1 MNVSRFTLAR
11 WHTCSWNFSV
21 DIVGAALEGLHPVSP
36 PGKQCHQCP
45 AHRRL
50 ARAARR
56 GCNHLCL
63 HRFSVCL
70 FWCKVTTF
78 VRQKQKI
85 AFFLFLFSLIRT
97 FGLRSKELRLGNK
110 KNRNLFCIALDFSYL
125 CRRKGNR
132 VPEEHPD
139 VRESGASPELFL
151 QL

>member
-1 MNVSRFTLAR
+1 VPSSF
-11 WHTCSWNFSV
+11 
-21 DIVGAALEGLHPVSP
+21 
-36 PGKQCHQCP
+36 
-45 AHRRL
+45 
-50 ARAARR
+50 
-56 GCNHLCL
+56 LCL
-63 HRFSVCL
+63 
-70 FWCKVTTF
+70 F
-78 VRQKQKI
+78 VLVQSYNFRSAKTKNS
-85 AFFLFLFSLIRT
+85 FFLFLFSLIRT